1 MASRAYR
8 RAMLERDRAREA
20 RTLQQEAQK
29 RQDWTQGL
37 SMALALGATAA
48 TGGAASPLVAAALA
62 GGAKLG
68 GTALGNYIA
77 GDMTGGKFHK
87 EARGEAIDATKT
99 FGAKTL
105 SSAALDAVTAGAGQ
119 YLKTAKGLKEAKKLI
134 AASESAEALKAL
146 SGEGGAAVAL
156 AGMSKIDPE
165 ELARARKIVEAGKF
179 GGVGKYGLD
188 FSDSFAKSTWD
199 KGTKFA
205 GGVRE
210 GIETRMKDR
219 AHQRLLSDIE
229 GIHDKYGEREYL
241 SHLSEKTPPGFKD
254 ATAFQPTS
262 QFEKLSP
269 SPDLP
274 IGGITNQDMDARYIT
289 DMTYGEDSF
298 LNDPINIVDT
308 PLQEFSDWNM
318 PAKEAW
324 QVEPMGGAG
333 SGVQQ
338 TIQDQRNLLNT
349 RLQRDLGRAY
359 QQGMD
364 SRMNQEMI
372 GQNKFMEDLK
382 IAQQQYPNVG
392 IEEVFNTSPSS
403 PRDWNMYDLYEGGMN
418 ERRR

>member
-1 MASRAYR
+1 
-8 RAMLERDRAREA
+8 
-20 RTLQQEAQK
+20 
-29 RQDWTQGL
+29 
-37 SMALALGATAA
+37 
-48 TGGAASPLVAAALA
+48 LVAAALA

-254 ATAFQPTS
+254 
-262 QFEKLSP
+262 
-269 SPDLP
+269 
-274 IGGITNQDMDARYIT
+274 
-289 DMTYGEDSF
+289 
-298 LNDPINIVDT
+298 
-308 PLQEFSDWNM
+308 
-318 PAKEAW
+318 
-324 QVEPMGGAG
+324 
-333 SGVQQ
+333 
-338 TIQDQRNLLNT
+338 
-349 RLQRDLGRAY
+349 
-359 QQGMD
+359 
-364 SRMNQEMI
+364 
-372 GQNKFMEDLK
+372 
-382 IAQQQYPNVG
+382 
-392 IEEVFNTSPSS
+392 
-403 PRDWNMYDLYEGGMN
+403 
-418 ERRR
+418 